1 MGNKL
6 KSTRAPHS
14 LMTLKK
20 SGEMK
25 SSLPDFQVKQRTT
38 AEKASDPLGFT
49 QPPTSISDAHEDTH
63 VLTQVRLGSDGRLG
77 L

>member
-6 KSTRAPHS
+6 KTTRAPHS
-14 LMTLKK
+14 LMTFKK

-25 SSLPDFQVKQRTT
+25 SSLPDFQIKQRTT
-38 AEKASDPLGFT
+38 AEQANDPLGFT
-49 QPPTSISDAHEDTH
+49 QPPTGISDAHEDTH
-63 VLTQVRLGSDGRLG
+63 LLTQVSVGSDGQLG